1 MSFRKNWTIANRD
14 SQNAPNVLNSTPV
27 SALPVRNWMTPAISW
42 AMPPYISATPKTTG
56 VIAAGMSLALIML
69 SMNVVTA
76 KAARPSGAEFP
87 QPLAGTTGSAAG
99 GARGRA
105 RSAVVM

>member
-1 MSFRKNWTIANRD
+1 MRKNSAIAYSD

-27 SALPVRNWMTPAISW
+27 NAFPMRNWMIPAISW
-42 AMPPYISATPKTTG
+42 VRPPNIRATPNTTG
-56 VIAAGMSLALIML
+56 VIGAFMSSALIML

-87 QPLAGTTGSAAG
+87 QAPAS
-99 GARGRA
+99 
-105 RSAVVM
+105 

>member
-1 MSFRKNWTIANRD
+1 MSF
-14 SQNAPNVLNSTPV
+14 
-27 SALPVRNWMTPAISW
+27 
-42 AMPPYISATPKTTG
+42 
-56 VIAAGMSLALIML
+56 ALIML

-87 QPLAGTTGSAAG
+87 QALAGAAG
-99 GARGRA
+99 WVAGCAVGCA

>member
-1 MSFRKNWTIANRD
+1 M
-14 SQNAPNVLNSTPV
+14 
-27 SALPVRNWMTPAISW
+27 RNWMTPAISW
-42 AMPPYISATPKTTG
+42 VRPPNISATPNTTG

-87 QPLAGTTGSAAG
+87 RHRLADLLVWLLAAQLVAL
-99 GARGRA
+99 ARRWYSSDSSSNRELFHGRMN
-105 RSAVVM
+105 R